1 MRRRLCAAAEVVALR
16 ATWARGRAQESL
28 CLAAPASVLPA
39 LAGAS
44 ALTALRIGDAGLM
57 QVRGRAR
64 CSTLRC
70 RSGAPHALSCW

>member
-1 MRRRLCAAAEVVALR
+1 VRAAAEFGPLQATGAR
-16 ATWARGRAQESL
+16 ARAQESL

-44 ALTALRIGDAGLM
+44 ALTALRHGDAGLM

-64 CSTLRC
+64 GLTLRC
-70 RSGAPHALSCW
+70 RCGASHAFSCWSS